1 MEIICPTCNRMY
13 KINEAKLPKGKRV
26 VARCKSCG
34 GKIVIQD
41 QYDIPSVDEN
51 AMTVA
56 IERRGTESPSTS
68 ESDAQSQGTGQFQF
82 VSESESEEF
91 LGYAGFWKRAAAAVI
106 DMVTLGIIGAF
117 VGGFAGGIYGALTGT
132 PVGTHVLGRAI
143 GILLGWMYYAIMESS
158 KKQATLGKMAVGI
171 KVIDT
176 SGEAVSFARA
186 TARHFAKILSAIS
199 LGLGYIVVAF
209 TRKKQGFHDMIAG
222 CLVVN
227 SR

>member
-1 MEIICPTCNRMY
+1 MEIICPTCKQGY
-13 KINEAKLPKGKRV
+13 KINEAKLPDGKRV
-26 VARCKSCG
+26 VAKCKNCG
-34 GKIVIQD
+34 GKIVVQD
-41 QYDIPSVDEN
+41 HYDVPPVDEN

-56 IERRGTESPSTS
+56 IERPSAESTHIP
-68 ESDAQSQGTGQFQF
+68 ENDAQSQGTGQFQF
-82 VSESESEEF
+82 VSEQHEF

-106 DMVTLGIIGAF
+106 DIVTLGIIGAF

-143 GILLGWMYYAIMESS
+143 GILIGWLYYAIMESS
-158 KKQATLGKMAVGI
+158 QKQATLGKMAVGI
-171 KVIDT
+171 KVIDK

-186 TARHFAKILSAIS
+186 TARHFSKILSAVS
-199 LGLGYIVVAF
+199 LGLGYIAVAF
-209 TRKKQGFHDMIAG
+209 TKKKQGFHDMIAG